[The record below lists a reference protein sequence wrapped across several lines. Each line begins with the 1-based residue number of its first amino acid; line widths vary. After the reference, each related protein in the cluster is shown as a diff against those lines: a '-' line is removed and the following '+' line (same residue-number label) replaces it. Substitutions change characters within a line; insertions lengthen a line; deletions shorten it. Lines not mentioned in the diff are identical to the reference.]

1 MKIGVISDIH
11 GNLAALGAVHAVL
24 KAESPDLILNLGD
37 CVSGPMWPEETAAY
51 LRAEGW
57 PTVRG
62 NHDRDVSWPDQTL
75 GTSDAW
81 TKPLLSEASIEWLQN
96 LPINWEMQ
104 DESVLA
110 CHGSPTV
117 DTVFLLEEDDRDQFY
132 LSSDARILEKLGLA
146 SEALILCGHSHT
158 PRCVRLSTGQMIVN
172 PGSVGVQAFPKFT
185 LTGSPHARFAI
196 LTRVND
202 AWTCEHRAVDYDWAA
217 AAKKAAEKSQEW
229 AYCLETGFRP
239 PQS

>member
-11 GNLAALGAVHAVL
+11 GNLRALEAVHAAL

-37 CVSGPMWPEETAAY
+37 CVSGPLWPEETAAY

-62 NHDRDVSWPDQTL
+62 NHDRAVSWPDQKL
-75 GTSDAW
+75 GNSDAW

-96 LPINWEMQ
+96 LPITWDMQ
-104 DESVLA
+104 DGSLLA
-110 CHGSPTV
+110 CHGSPSD

-132 LSSDARILEKLGLA
+132 LSNNAQTLAKIGLA

-158 PRCVRLSTGQMIVN
+158 PRCVRLSSGQTIVN
-172 PGSVGVQAFPKFT
+172 PGSVGVQAFPDFT
-185 LTGSPHARFAI
+185 ITGSPHARFAI
-196 LTRVND
+196 LTKADN
-202 AWTCEHRAVDYDWAA
+202 AWACQHRTIEYDCAASAQRARAKSPAWAH
-217 AAKKAAEKSQEW
+217 
-229 AYCLETGFRP
+229 CLATGFRP
-239 PQS
+239 PKS